1 LRDLIIRPNVNDKH
15 DTEHIHFEDS
25 DIIYYDEK
33 LEWVDII
40 NNVGMMKSLNEVQT
54 KKLYDRV
61 ILTKNIKKIIKFKPV
76 SRYMIYSYDIKLKKK
91 NQNVYKE
98 NLSLRVPNKW
108 DWYSDSLTFDMISN
122 INNRVWNILKYPSE
136 NDDRYKFVGLLN
148 MLNIHIEQADYE

>member
-136 NDDRYKFVGLLN
+136 NDDSYKFVVLLN

>member
-1 LRDLIIRPNVNDKH
+1 
-15 DTEHIHFEDS
+15 
-25 DIIYYDEK
+25 
-33 LEWVDII
+33 
-40 NNVGMMKSLNEVQT
+40 
-54 KKLYDRV
+54 
-61 ILTKNIKKIIKFKPV
+61 
-76 SRYMIYSYDIKLKKK
+76 MIYSYDIKLKKK

-136 NDDRYKFVGLLN
+136 NDDSYKFVVLLN

>member
-1 LRDLIIRPNVNDKH
+1 MRDLIIRPNVNDKH

-136 NDDRYKFVGLLN
+136 NDDSYKFVVLLN